1 VDGALSIIR
10 GAGDATPI
18 QRRFYCATLAESEEE
33 AVLIAMEQVKTDQA
47 AYVEVEELDIINEET
62 EE

>member
-1 VDGALSIIR
+1 MALCLLSGELVMLR
-10 GAGDATPI
+10 
-18 QRRFYCATLAESEEE
+18 QYNVVFYCATLAESEEE

>member
-1 VDGALSIIR
+1 MLRQYNVV
-10 GAGDATPI
+10 
-18 QRRFYCATLAESEEE
+18 FYCATLAESVGRGR
-33 AVLIAMEQVKTDQA
+33 ADCGMDQVKTDQA